1 MSRQIAN
8 IVAAADSRGDIGAIR
23 QLTKEAARL
32 GAAIALLGNIT
43 TSRATASE
51 FAQVLKA
58 LAEPRLPV
66 FYIPGPEDA
75 PLTKFLPEVAKF
87 ETVYPHVHGVHGMF
101 AMGPRNMV
109 WSGMGGTII
118 DDPKSVRDEHEAL
131 RYPAWELEYRLKFLR
146 ELKDYQ
152 KIFLFTTSP
161 AHKRLDQNGS
171 SQLAELIKS
180 YNPHLV
186 LVGTVKPTY
195 ETIGNSLVVGLG
207 SLIAGHI
214 SVIDIRKR
222 EVTRVVSQTSRAA

>member
-1 MSRQIAN
+1 MSRQIAK
-8 IVAAADSRGDIGAIR
+8 IVAAADARGDVGAVR
-23 QLTKEAARL
+23 QLTKEADSL
-32 GAAIALLGNIT
+32 GAAIALLGNLT
-43 TSRATASE
+43 APRARASE
-51 FAQVLKA
+51 YAAVLKA

-75 PLTKFLPEVAKF
+75 PLTEFLREAANV
-87 ETVYPHVHGVHGMF
+87 ETVYPHVHGVHGIF

-109 WSGMGGTII
+109 WSGMGGTIM
-118 DDPKSVRDEHEAL
+118 DDPKSIRDEHEAL
-131 RYPAWELEYRLKFLR
+131 RYPAWEVEYRLKFLR

-161 AHKRLDQNGS
+161 AHKRLDQSGS

-186 LVGTVKPTY
+186 LVGAVKPIY

-207 SLIAGHI
+207 SLIAGHL

-222 EVTRVVSQTSRAA
+222 EVTRILSQTARAA